1 MADNRPLY
9 EYIGDPIAM
18 LGSSLSSAAWLASD
32 MIAGVPALGAD
43 GILFIQVTAGTATD
57 TTAVHQIQI
66 QYSST
71 GLASDAA
78 TSNATMTCTDAIF
91 AAAGPVDSLGD
102 LKMVDLRISAKAGME
117 ASAGKFYATIA
128 AAETAA
134 GAQVF
139 LVGIPYGGTR
149 LYPATNANTA
159 VLADHNL

>member
-9 EYIGDPIAM
+9 EYIGDPIGM
-18 LGSSLSSAAWLASD
+18 FLSSLSSAAWLASD
-32 MIAGVPALGAD
+32 TIAGVPILGAD
-43 GILFIQVTAGTATD
+43 GVLFLCITGGAATD
-57 TTAVHQIQI
+57 TTAVHAPQI

-71 GLASDAA
+71 GNASDAV

-91 AAAGPVDSLGD
+91 TAAGPVASLGD
-102 LKMVDLRISAKAGME
+102 VKMVDVRVGAKAGMSD
-117 ASAGKFYATIA
+117 AAGKLFASMA

-134 GAQVF
+134 GCEICI
-139 LVGIPYGGTR
+139 VGIPYGGTR